1 LGLYYSID
9 QEKENVLKHKI
20 KSISTYCIE
29 IKKNGSYKRKGKL
42 IKTINFDQFGNPLSI
57 NSFFYKD
64 YRWIYNF
71 KNHVEK
77 YEYLME
83 YDSLSRFV
91 RTCEKLYKNN
101 EIILNEIF
109 YFYTNNGE
117 RENEEGTSKYIY
129 KKKPIKNEVYSFGV
143 NFKKDTISSN
153 HEPIVVIKSWFYDN
167 FTTDT
172 VYSNT
177 IKPQPTKKDSI
188 IKLIIAIKIE
198 NTIKLENL
206 DSLIVFVF

>member
-1 LGLYYSID
+1 MKLIPKILLFSFFTISCIIVKSQDLTPLDPYKCNLGLYYSID
-9 QEKENVLKHKI
+9 QEKEIVLKHKI
-20 KSISTYCIE
+20 KSVSTYCIE

-91 RTCEKLYKNN
+91 RTCEK
-101 EIILNEIF
+101 
-109 YFYTNNGE
+109 
-117 RENEEGTSKYIY
+117 
-129 KKKPIKNEVYSFGV
+129 
-143 NFKKDTISSN
+143 
-153 HEPIVVIKSWFYDN
+153 IV
-167 FTTDT
+167 
-172 VYSNT
+172 
-177 IKPQPTKKDSI
+177 
-188 IKLIIAIKIE
+188 
-198 NTIKLENL
+198 
-206 DSLIVFVF
+206 